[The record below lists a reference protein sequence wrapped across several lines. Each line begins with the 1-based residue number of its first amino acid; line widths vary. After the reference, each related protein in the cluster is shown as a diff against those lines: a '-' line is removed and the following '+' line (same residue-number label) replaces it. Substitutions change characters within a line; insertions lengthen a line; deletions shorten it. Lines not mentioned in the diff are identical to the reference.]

1 MLAADGAVTEIPLGP
16 KEVLADTVWDLVVAR
31 LSP

>member
-1 MLAADGAVTEIPLGP
+1 VVAKIPLGP
-16 KEVLADTVWDLVVAR
+16 KEVLADTVWDLVLAR

>member
-1 MLAADGAVTEIPLGP
+1 VTEVPLGP
-16 KEVLADTVWDLVVAR
+16 KEVLADTVWDLVLAR